1 MDVLVNDSEKSAFL
15 AEVCVVVRTCGRP
28 AFLRRALQSIAR
40 QTVQPRQVVVVA
52 EGDDAG
58 AVREIVASSLAGLAN
73 SVMVVS
79 NPVPVGRGAALN
91 QALRTAHT
99 EWIAILD
106 DDDTWEPKF
115 LERAVSCLVA
125 SPTRDKGVVVLT
137 TCIAEQER
145 RGSMQE
151 LRRWPF
157 NPPAFDAVTIQGL
170 AGGSQ
175 FTINAFVYSR
185 EAALALG
192 GYREDIPVQEDWEF
206 NLRFVQKYRV
216 GLIREE
222 LANYHMRPKARTMA
236 EANSS
241 QVLHELVRQQLID
254 GWLREDLATGRFGL
268 GQLCMQ
274 AGFQREFA
282 AGFRFKR
289 RLLRLLRRLGLRRG

>member
-1 MDVLVNDSEKSAFL
+1 MDVMVNNNEKDAFP

-28 AFLRRALQSIAR
+28 AFLRRALQSIAT
-40 QTVQPRQVVVVA
+40 QTVQPRQVAVVA
-52 EGDDAG
+52 EGDEAS
-58 AVREIVASSLAGLAN
+58 AVQEIVASCMTGSAI
-73 SVMVVS
+73 VVTVVA

-91 QALRTAHT
+91 QGVRTAQT

-106 DDDTWEPKF
+106 DDDTWDPMF

-137 TCIAEQER
+137 TCIAEQDR
-145 RGSMQE
+145 RGSMHE

-157 NPPAFDAVTIQGL
+157 NPPVYDAVTLQGL

-185 EAALALG
+185 AAALALG

-206 NLRFVQKYRV
+206 NLRFVQKHRV
-216 GLIREE
+216 VLLREA
-222 LANYHMRPKARTMA
+222 LANYHIRPKARMTA

-241 QVLHELVRQQLID
+241 QVLHESVRQTLID
-254 GWLREDLATGRFGL
+254 GWLREELATGRFGL
-268 GQLCMQ
+268 GYLCLQ

-282 AGFRFKR
+282 AAFRFKR